1 MKKNLFLTFALLLA
15 SLVGANAQDWS
26 MTLTA
31 DQGLPGFRAN
41 KGEGVENLK
50 TYKSSVIRPGKA
62 IDGFRFTVI
71 ETEYAAEKADGVQFF
86 YLGEFSVYDLNGN
99 KLNYTVTSN
108 ACHNTITGGKD
119 GGGLAALNDG
129 SYTTYFHSVWQ
140 GGHNVTENHYLEF
153 TLEAP
158 ISEFVVEWNARSGKQ
173 YMPTVVG
180 LTEKGVK
187 YLPYADLDY
196 TLGDKLTTL
205 DAVKG
210 AQYVTIQGNADS
222 LYTVYNHQTG
232 EIATEKVDG
241 VDVPQIDKK
250 GPGKLYFAGNS
261 KKAAE
266 ADVTFT
272 AQLIPTEDGDGTVY
286 VYFPYIKRYVNADA
300 TDNSYGA
307 EAQNGWQTT
316 TALKEKAAKVTLT
329 PVGNGEFTMHYTA
342 EIGGAEYVTYIAAD
356 PRGNFKVFSEARK
369 QGLEAK
375 GWCDAFGIK
384 CYFNFS
390 FFDTH
395 YTAPAWDGEFLLGY
409 TYQYAKSLYDLLG
422 TEMNEDESLNVEAL
436 EGIEEAMPAAWNLVL
451 ANEGLP
457 YDEYQA
463 LVIELQEA
471 LGRFVEAK
479 VNTAYVAVGAE
490 MKAYENKLS
499 ATPKKDCYPEDAYNE
514 FIRTNILTAGENL
527 WNRGVEENPYDYID
541 ELLAYLN
548 GIDGNVEDFLASK
561 YNIRVLPTFFGER
574 VEGMQGTPLGNSVD
588 GRREWTQKVD
598 LDKAVNG
605 FRLTFLANNNGELN
619 NNFPMIALAELEV
632 LDADSVKVALDETL
646 VTTNSEE
653 TVEREGGNGPVQFM
667 FDGDKTTYYHSSWG
681 GGRYDNPKSYVY
693 LDVKFPEGI
702 SLANFTLKTVSRRE
716 ALSPAYVVM
725 TNYAEGFDPKL
736 NMPNDYNV
744 VLGNKVTDPAQ
755 LVDGGI
761 YVISGNLRVNKEENP
776 SAPRYYSGVEPYHYS
791 EVAAANDACV
801 YMLKKVGDGW
811 NIISLANGQYWTE
824 AAGLTSIQNKA
835 AVIKIAK
842 SNNIEGAVVLYSDM
856 EPEKFEAGHT
866 LKASDGETDSIVVET
881 AEIEL
886 TKRVYMDWDS
896 GLAQRPCQ
904 SELPGVFEYGFEVL
918 KDYPN
923 LINESSFGDYVH
935 FNKTNGEGE
944 WNIYAVTM
952 DDPYYRWLLAA
963 VENLANLGIVPGK
976 DPGCVVTTPEVEAAY
991 NNAKAA
997 AEAAIAA
1004 EEKANAETLVN
1015 DLVAVVN
1022 SLDGLETVK
1031 IDSKKYYTIQSS
1043 LAAFNNREDGKRA
1056 GIYVDAEN
1064 SKLVWGET
1072 PAISRATAEHVFT
1085 LMFLDEEK
1093 QIEFDIFPEGADAP
1107 YSYIIYNE
1115 KTNTYVTNATG
1126 TYDPVHVSTNPAEA
1140 NVYVIKAQKGNEFTL
1155 HAAGNTWN
1163 QLHAANSGYGLS
1175 GSDVRFWG
1183 SGIGTASGWYIC
1195 LVDEEATSIS
1205 DLVVEG
1211 DEVVSVSYFTP
1222 AGAATATPV
1231 KGINIVVIVYNN
1243 GVVETKKVLVK

>member
-1 MKKNLFLTFALLLA
+1 MKKNLFLTLALLLA
-15 SLVGANAQDWS
+15 SLVGVNAQDWS

-129 SYTTYFHSVWQ
+129 NYTTYFHSVWQ

-180 LTEKGVK
+180 LTEKGVA
-187 YLPYADLDY
+187 YTPYKEY
-196 TLGDKLTTL
+196 TYAVGDRLTTL
-205 DAVKG
+205 EAVKS
-210 AQYVTIQGNADS
+210 AAYVTILGHS
-222 LYTVYNHQTG
+222 PEKYTVYNRETG
-232 EIATEKVDG
+232 QPATEKVDG
-241 VDVPQIDKK
+241 VDVPQVDLD
-250 GPGKLYFAGNS
+250 GYGDMYFGTHERKDSVAS
-261 KKAAE
+261 IAFA
-266 ADVTFT
+266 
-272 AQLIPTEDGDGTVY
+272 AQLIPTEDGDGSVY
-286 VYFPYIKRYVNADA
+286 VYFPNMRRYVNGDA
-300 TDNSYGA
+300 TDNQLNEALNGYQYGT
-307 EAQNGWQTT
+307 GMI
-316 TALKEKAAKVTLT
+316 EKAAKVFLT
-329 PVGNGEFTMHYTA
+329 PVGDGDFTMHYTT
-342 EIGGAEYVTYIAAD
+342 EKDGAKYTVYIAAD
-356 PRGNFKVFSEARK
+356 PRGNYKIFTEDRK
-369 QGLEAK
+369 AALEAK
-375 GWCDAFGIK
+375 GWCDGFSIK
-384 CYFNFS
+384 CGFNFS
-390 FFDTH
+390 FFNTE
-395 YTAPAWDGEFLLGY
+395 YEAPTWGGELLLGY
-409 TYQYAKSLYDLLG
+409 TYHYAKYLYDLLG
-422 TEMNEDESLNVEAL
+422 TEINEDESLNVEAL
-436 EGIEEAMPAAWNLVL
+436 AGIEAAMPDAWNTVI
-451 ANEGLP
+451 ANKGLK
-457 YDEYQA
+457 DEEYRSQ
-463 LVIELQEA
+463 VKDLQNA
-471 LGRFVEAK
+471 IGRFVEAK
-479 VNTAYVAVGAE
+479 VNTAYVTVADE
-490 MKAYENKLS
+490 MKEYANKLS
-499 ATPKKDCYPEDAYNE
+499 ATPKKDCYPEEAYNE
-514 FIRTNILTAGENL
+514 FIRTNIITNGENL
-527 WNRGVEENPYDYID
+527 WNRGELENPYDYLN
-541 ELLAYLN
+541 ELLTYLN
-548 GIDGNVEDFLASK
+548 SIDTNIESFLASK
-561 YNIRVLPTFFGER
+561 YIINTLPVFFGER
-574 VEGMQGTPLGNSVD
+574 VDGMQGTPLGNSVD
-588 GRREWTQKVD
+588 GRREWTTPVN

-632 LDADSVKVALDETL
+632 LDADGVKVALDETL

-667 FDGDKTTYYHSSWG
+667 LDGDKTTYYHSSWG
-681 GGRYDNPKSYVY
+681 GGRYDDPKSYVY

-736 NMPNDYNV
+736 NMPNEYNV

-791 EVAAANDACV
+791 EVAAANDNCV

-811 NIISLANGQYWTE
+811 NIISLAKGQYWTE

-856 EPEKFEAGHT
+856 EPETLEAGHI

-904 SELPGVFEYGFEVL
+904 SELPGVFEYGFDVL

-997 AEAAIAA
+997 AEAAVEA
-1004 EEKANAETLVN
+1004 EERTNAETLVN

-1115 KTNTYVTNATG
+1115 KTNTYVTNSTG
-1126 TYDPVHVSTNPAEA
+1126 TYDPVKVSTNPAEA

-1155 HAAGNTWN
+1155 HAAGDTWN

-1183 SGIGTASGWYIC
+1183 SGVGTASGWYIC

>member
-15 SLVGANAQDWS
+15 SLVGVNAQDWS

-108 ACHNTITGGKD
+108 ACHNTITGGTD

-129 SYTTYFHSVWQ
+129 NYTTYFHSVWQ

-180 LTEKGVK
+180 LTEKGVA
-187 YLPYADLDY
+187 YTPYKEY
-196 TLGDKLTTL
+196 TYAVGDRLTTL
-205 DAVKG
+205 EAVKS
-210 AQYVTIQGNADS
+210 AAYVTILGHS
-222 LYTVYNHQTG
+222 PEKYTVYNRETG
-232 EIATEKVDG
+232 QPATEKVDG
-241 VDVPQIDKK
+241 VDVPQVDLDGYGDMYFGTHEKK
-250 GPGKLYFAGNS
+250 DSVASIPFA
-261 KKAAE
+261 
-266 ADVTFT
+266 
-272 AQLIPTEDGDGTVY
+272 AQLIPTEDGDGSVY
-286 VYFPYIKRYVNADA
+286 VYFPNMRRYVNGDA
-300 TDNSYGA
+300 TDNQLNEALNGYQYGT
-307 EAQNGWQTT
+307 GMI
-316 TALKEKAAKVTLT
+316 EKAAKVFLT
-329 PVGNGEFTMHYTA
+329 PVGDGDFTMHYTT
-342 EIGGAEYVTYIAAD
+342 EKDGAKYTVYIAAD
-356 PRGNFKVFSEARK
+356 PRGNYKIFTEDRK
-369 QGLEAK
+369 AALEAK
-375 GWCDAFGIK
+375 GWCDGFSIK
-384 CYFNFS
+384 CGFNFS
-390 FFDTH
+390 FFNTE
-395 YTAPAWDGEFLLGY
+395 YEAPTWGGELLLGY
-409 TYQYAKSLYDLLG
+409 TYHYAKSLYDLLG
-422 TEMNEDESLNVEAL
+422 TEINEDESLNVEAL
-436 EGIEEAMPAAWNLVL
+436 AGIEAAMPDAWNTVI
-451 ANEGLP
+451 ANKGLK
-457 YDEYQA
+457 DEEYRSQ
-463 LVIELQEA
+463 VKDLQNA
-471 LGRFVEAK
+471 IGRFVEAK
-479 VNTAYVAVGAE
+479 VNTAYVTVADE
-490 MKAYENKLS
+490 MKEYANKLS
-499 ATPKKDCYPEDAYNE
+499 ATPKKDCYPEEAYNE
-514 FIRTNILTAGENL
+514 FIRTNIITNGENL
-527 WNRGVEENPYDYID
+527 WNRGALENPYDYLN
-541 ELLAYLN
+541 ELLTYLN
-548 GIDGNVEDFLASK
+548 SIDTNIESFLASK
-561 YNIRVLPTFFGER
+561 YIINTLPVFFGER
-574 VEGMQGTPLGNSVD
+574 VEGMQGTPLGNSVE
-588 GRREWTQKVD
+588 GRREWTTPVN

-632 LDADSVKVALDETL
+632 VDGDGNKLALDETL

-653 TVEREGGNGPVQFM
+653 DVDHEAGNGEVKFM

-681 GGRYDNPKSYVY
+681 GGHYDDPKSYVY

-736 NMPNDYNV
+736 NMPNEYNV

-811 NIISLANGQYWTE
+811 NIVSLANAQYWTE
-824 AAGLTSIQNKA
+824 EAGLTSIQKEA
-835 AVIKIAK
+835 AVIKVAQ
-842 SNNIEGAVVLYSDM
+842 STNIEGAVVLYSDM
-856 EPEKFEAGHT
+856 EPETLEAGYT

-886 TKRVYMDWDS
+886 TKRVYMDWDG

-904 SELPGVFEYGFEVL
+904 SELPGVFEYGFDVL

-923 LINESSFGDYVH
+923 LINESAFGDYVH

-944 WNIYAVTM
+944 WNIYEVTM

-963 VENLANLGIVPGK
+963 LPKLNDLGLVPGI
-976 DPGCVVTTPEVEAAY
+976 DPGCVVTTPEVEAAF
-991 NNAKAA
+991 NSAKAA
-997 AEAAIAA
+997 AEAAVEA
-1004 EEKANAETLVN
+1004 EERTNAETLVN
-1015 DLVAVVN
+1015 DLVAAVN
-1022 SLDGLETVK
+1022 SLAGLEVVK
-1031 IDSKKYYTIQSS
+1031 IKNKGYYRIESAV
-1043 LAAFNNREDGKRA
+1043 AAFAQNFNGVTKSM
-1056 GIYVDAEN
+1056 YVDEN
-1064 SKLVWGET
+1064 TMKLMWGAT
-1072 PAISRATAEHVFT
+1072 PAELSWKTSEYFFQFI
-1085 LMFLDEEK
+1085 FLDEEA
-1093 QIEFDIFPEGADAP
+1093 QIEFDVFSEGADAP
-1107 YSYIIYNE
+1107 YSYVIYND
-1115 KTNTYVTNATG
+1115 KTQSYISEYNEDSRVCVSKT
-1126 TYDPVHVSTNPAEA
+1126 PV
-1140 NVYVIKAQKGNEFTL
+1140 VYIVKPFAANEFMIHKSGDANSKL
-1155 HAAGNTWN
+1155 HAN
-1163 QLHAANSGYGLS
+1163 QHGGGTGS
-1175 GSDVRFWG
+1175 GSDIVYWG
-1183 SGIGTASGWYIC
+1183 SGSGTASAWY
-1195 LVDEEATSIS
+1195 LRTVDEKATSIS